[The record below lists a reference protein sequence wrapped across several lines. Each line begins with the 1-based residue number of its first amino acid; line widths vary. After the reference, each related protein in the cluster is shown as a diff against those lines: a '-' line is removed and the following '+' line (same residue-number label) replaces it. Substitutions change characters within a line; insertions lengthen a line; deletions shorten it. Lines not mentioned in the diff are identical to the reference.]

1 MLSLPS
7 KPWKKVKII
16 ALPEERYR
24 IVFLTEMS
32 TEAALREVAEQD
44 IAPSLGP
51 RDELGP
57 VDWPSRSVTL
67 TTPDLPTF
75 KRNLVFAC
83 IMVEVE

>member
-7 KPWKKVKII
+7 KPWKKVKLV
-16 ALPEERYR
+16 ALPEQRYR
-24 IVFLTEMS
+24 IVFLTEMP
-32 TEAALREVAEQD
+32 TEADLREVVEKD

-57 VDWPSRSVTL
+57 LDWPSRSVTL
-67 TTPDLPTF
+67 TTADLPTF

-83 IMVEVE
+83 IMVEIE